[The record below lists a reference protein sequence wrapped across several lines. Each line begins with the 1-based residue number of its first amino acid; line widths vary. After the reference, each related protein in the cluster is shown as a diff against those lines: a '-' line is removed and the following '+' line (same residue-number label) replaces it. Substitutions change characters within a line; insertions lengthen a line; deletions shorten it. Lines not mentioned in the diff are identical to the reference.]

1 MVTIIFFWHTNI
13 FKKKY
18 FKKHHPLVQGCPT
31 FFRGGGTEM
40 KYFIVR
46 ATLKTLASAGGGH
59 SISVSNYFIPNFHD
73 SLHKK
78 APVITAGC
86 MFLACI

>member
-1 MVTIIFFWHTNI
+1 M
-13 FKKKY
+13 
-18 FKKHHPLVQGCPT
+18 
-31 FFRGGGTEM
+31 E
-40 KYFIVR
+40 YFIVR
-46 ATLKTLASAGGGH
+46 ATLKTLASAGGH
-59 SISVSNYFIPNFHD
+59 SISVSNYFIPNSHD